1 LDVLIAHAGAR
12 MRRGLAQVVAAQ
24 GLRALEAADGG
35 EALEVLLQEQAPR
48 LALVDWDL
56 PGLDGAELCRLV
68 RHYHLAAPPYL
79 ILLLAE
85 GSGRDVRP
93 GLEAG
98 ANDCL
103 RTPAAD
109 EELLARV
116 EFGRRMVE
124 LPWGRAEA
132 ALAGR

>member
-1 LDVLIAHAGAR
+1 MDVLIAHAGPR
-12 MRRGLAQVVAAQ
+12 VRSGLMRVTAAQ
-24 GLRALEAADGG
+24 GLRVLQTADGH
-35 EALEVLLQEQAPR
+35 EALDMLLQDDAPR

-68 RHYHLAAPPYL
+68 RHYHLASPPYL
-79 ILLLAE
+79 ILLAAE
-85 GSGRDVRP
+85 GSGRDMRV

-98 ANDCL
+98 ADDCL

-109 EELLARV
+109 DDLRARV

-124 LPWGRAEA
+124 LPWARAEA
-132 ALAGR
+132 VLAGG